1 MQKNISYKDQLI
13 KLSKLYKIDEVKNY
27 IRSKKDLTVSQVE
40 LILLKNKIR
49 LPEQSYNKK
58 KIAEIKFKEQVI
70 TNIVLTAC
78 LLVFVISLISIRPYI
93 KTITNEMKFTY
104 VAKEYKSNFKSNK
117 FPKNLNTQQ
126 DDNKK
131 LENHAVSLDTQIT
144 LNLFEN
150 LKYDLKKIRQGQP
163 VKPIYLSQL
172 PKDLDRLKNTKK
184 KKDTFIKIVMPLIL
198 DENNKILENRK
209 KLFKILSKS
218 TNSMGEKRWLK
229 RRFKEYGIKKG
240 DITELKVRM
249 DIIPPSIAIAQ
260 AAIESGWGT
269 SRFALE
275 GNAMFG
281 QWTWSKNGI
290 EPTEKSK
297 NQNHKILKFSMLRSS
312 VKAYKNNL
320 NTHNGYKEFREKRA
334 ELRKNNKKI
343 SGLKLVNYLYNY
355 AATGKEYTKSLKRTI
370 DQNGLTDFDDAT
382 LMNSGK
388 SLPARASLIL

>member
-1 MQKNISYKDQLI
+1 
-13 KLSKLYKIDEVKNY
+13 
-27 IRSKKDLTVSQVE
+27 
-40 LILLKNKIR
+40 
-49 LPEQSYNKK
+49 
-58 KIAEIKFKEQVI
+58 
-70 TNIVLTAC
+70 
-78 LLVFVISLISIRPYI
+78 
-93 KTITNEMKFTY
+93 
-104 VAKEYKSNFKSNK
+104 
-117 FPKNLNTQQ
+117 
-126 DDNKK
+126 
-131 LENHAVSLDTQIT
+131 
-144 LNLFEN
+144 
-150 LKYDLKKIRQGQP
+150 
-163 VKPIYLSQL
+163 
-172 PKDLDRLKNTKK
+172 
-184 KKDTFIKIVMPLIL
+184 
-198 DENNKILENRK
+198 
-209 KLFKILSKS
+209 
-218 TNSMGEKRWLK
+218 MGEKRWLK

-249 DIIPPSIAIAQ
+249 DIIPASIAIAQ

-297 NQNHKILKFSMLRSS
+297 NQDHKILKFSMLRSS

-355 AATGKEYTKSLKRTI
+355 AGTGKEYIEILKRAI
-370 DQNGLTDFDDAT
+370 DQNGLTDFDDAI

-388 SLPARASLIL
+388 SLPGRASLIL

>member
-1 MQKNISYKDQLI
+1 MRKNIPYRDQLI
-13 KLSKLYKIDEVKNY
+13 KLSKLYKIDEVKSY
-27 IRSKKDLTVSQVE
+27 IRSKKNLTVSQVE
-40 LILLKNKIR
+40 LILLKNKVR

-78 LLVFVISLISIRPYI
+78 LLAFVISLISIRPYI
-93 KTITNEMKFTY
+93 KTVTNEIRFTY
-104 VAKEYKSNFKSNK
+104 VAQEYKSNFKSNK
-117 FPKNLNTQQ
+117 FPNNLNTQN
-126 DDNKK
+126 DNKK
-131 LENHAVSLDTQIT
+131 LENYAVSLDTQIT

-184 KKDTFIKIVMPLIL
+184 KKNTFIKIVMPLIL

-229 RRFKEYGIKKG
+229 RRFKEYGIKKR

-249 DIIPPSIAIAQ
+249 DIIPASIAIAQ

-297 NQNHKILKFSMLRSS
+297 NKSHKILKFSMLRSS

-355 AATGKEYTKSLKRTI
+355 AATGKEYTESLKKAI
-370 DQNGLTDFDDAT
+370 DQNRLTDFDDAT
-382 LMNSGK
+382 LMNSGN
-388 SLPARASLIL
+388 SLPTKASLIL

>member
-1 MQKNISYKDQLI
+1 MKKNISYRDQLI
-13 KLSKLYKIDEVKNY
+13 ELSKLYKIEEVKNY
-27 IRSKKDLTVSQVE
+27 IRSKKNLTVSQIE

-58 KIAEIKFKEQVI
+58 RIAEIKFKEKVI
-70 TNIVLTAC
+70 TNMVLTAC
-78 LLVFVISLISIRPYI
+78 FLVFVISLISIRPYI
-93 KTITNEMKFTY
+93 KTVTNEMKFTY
-104 VAKEYKSNFKSNK
+104 IAKEYKSNFKSNK
-117 FPKNLNTQQ
+117 FPKNLNTQ

-131 LENHAVSLDTQIT
+131 LENQAVSLDTQIT

-150 LKYDLKKIRQGQP
+150 LKYDLEKIRQGQP

-172 PKDLDRLKNTKK
+172 PKDLKQLKSAKK
-184 KKDTFIKIVMPLIL
+184 KKDTFIKIVIPLIL

-209 KLFKILSKS
+209 KLFKILGKS

-249 DIIPPSIAIAQ
+249 DIIPASIAIAQ
-260 AAIESGWGT
+260 AAKESGWGT

-297 NQNHKILKFSMLRSS
+297 NQDHKILKFSMLRSS

-343 SGLKLVNYLYNY
+343 SGLKLVNYLHNY
-355 AATGKEYTKSLKRTI
+355 AATGKNYTKILKKII
-370 DQNGLTDFDDAT
+370 DQNRLTDFDDAT
-382 LMNSGK
+382 LINSDK
-388 SLPARASLIL
+388 SKASLIL

>member
-1 MQKNISYKDQLI
+1 MKKNTSYRDQLI
-13 KLSKLYKIDEVKNY
+13 ELSKLYKIDEVKNY
-27 IRSKKDLTVSQVE
+27 IRSKKNLTVSQIE
-40 LILLKNKIR
+40 LILLKSKIR

-58 KIAEIKFKEQVI
+58 RIAEIKFKEQVI
-70 TNIVLTAC
+70 TNMVLTAC
-78 LLVFVISLISIRPYI
+78 LLVFVISLIGIRPYI
-93 KTITNEMKFTY
+93 KTVTDEMKFTY
-104 VAKEYKSNFKSNK
+104 IAKEYKSNFKFNK
-117 FPKNLNTQQ
+117 FPKNLNTQ

-184 KKDTFIKIVMPLIL
+184 KKDTFIKIVIPLIL

-209 KLFKILSKS
+209 KLFKILNKS

-249 DIIPPSIAIAQ
+249 DIIPASIAIAQ

-281 QWTWSKNGI
+281 QWTWSKKGI

-355 AATGKEYTKSLKRTI
+355 AATGKEYTESLKKAI
-370 DQNGLTDFDDAT
+370 NQNRLTDFDDAT

-388 SLPARASLIL
+388 SLPDRASLIL

>member
-1 MQKNISYKDQLI
+1 MKKNIPYRDRLI
-13 KLSKLYKIDEVKNY
+13 ELSKLYKIDEIKNY
-27 IRSKKDLTVSQVE
+27 IKSKKNLTVSQIE
-40 LILLKNKIR
+40 LILFKNKIR
-49 LPEQSYNKK
+49 LPEHSYSKK
-58 KIAEIKFKEQVI
+58 RIAEIKFKEQVI
-70 TNIVLTAC
+70 TNIVLTGC

-93 KTITNEMKFTY
+93 KTVTNEMKFTY
-104 VAKEYKSNFKSNK
+104 VAKEYKSNFESNK
-117 FPKNLNTQQ
+117 FPKNLNTQ

-290 EPTEKSK
+290 EPTDKSK
-297 NQNHKILKFSMLRSS
+297 NQDHKILRFSMLRSS

-388 SLPARASLIL
+388 SLPAKASLIL

>member
-1 MQKNISYKDQLI
+1 MKKNISYRDRLI
-13 KLSKLYKIDEVKNY
+13 DLSKLYRVDEIKNY
-27 IRSKKDLTVSQVE
+27 IKSKKNLTVSQIE
-40 LILLKNKIR
+40 LILFKNKIR
-49 LPEQSYNKK
+49 LPEQSYSRKR
-58 KIAEIKFKEQVI
+58 ISEIKFKEQVI

-78 LLVFVISLISIRPYI
+78 FLVFVVSLISIRPYI
-93 KTITNEMKFTY
+93 KTVTNEMRFTY
-104 VAKEYKSNFKSNK
+104 IAKEYKSNFKSNQ
-117 FPKNLNTQQ
+117 FPKDLNTQ

-131 LENHAVSLDTQIT
+131 SENYEVSLDTQIT

-150 LKYDLKKIRQGQP
+150 LKYDLKKIREGQP

-172 PKDLDRLKNTKK
+172 PKDLNRLKNTKK
-184 KKDTFIKIVMPLIL
+184 KKDTFIKIVIPLIL
-198 DENNKILENRK
+198 DENNNILENRK
-209 KLFKILSKS
+209 KLFKILGKS

-290 EPTEKSK
+290 EPTDKSK
-297 NQNHKILKFSMLRSS
+297 NKDHKILKFSMLRLS

-343 SGLKLVNYLYNY
+343 SGLKLVNYLHNY
-355 AATGKEYTKSLKRTI
+355 AATGKEYTKSLKKTI
-370 DQNGLTDFDDAT
+370 NQNRLTDFDDAT

>member
-1 MQKNISYKDQLI
+1 
-13 KLSKLYKIDEVKNY
+13 
-27 IRSKKDLTVSQVE
+27 
-40 LILLKNKIR
+40 

-58 KIAEIKFKEQVI
+58 RIAEIKFKEQVI

-93 KTITNEMKFTY
+93 KTLTNEMKFTY

-117 FPKNLNTQQ
+117 FPKDLNTQ
-126 DDNKK
+126 DKNEK

-150 LKYDLKKIRQGQP
+150 LKYDLEKIRQGQP

-184 KKDTFIKIVMPLIL
+184 KKDTFIKIVIPLIL

-209 KLFKILSKS
+209 KLFKILNKS
-218 TNSMGEKRWLK
+218 TNSTGEKRWLK

-249 DIIPPSIAIAQ
+249 DIIPASIAIAQ

-297 NQNHKILKFSMLRSS
+297 NKSHKILKFSMLRSS

-355 AATGKEYTKSLKRTI
+355 AATGKEYTESLKKTI

>member
-1 MQKNISYKDQLI
+1 MKKNISYREQLI
-13 KLSKLYKIDEVKNY
+13 ELSKLYKVDEVKNY
-27 IRSKKDLTVSQVE
+27 IKAKKNLTLSQIE
-40 LILLKNKIR
+40 LVLLKNKIR
-49 LPEQSYNKK
+49 LPEQSYNRK
-58 KIAEIKFKEQVI
+58 KIAEIKFKERVI

-78 LLVFVISLISIRPYI
+78 FLVFVISLVGIRPYI

-117 FPKNLNTQQ
+117 FPEDLNTQ

-209 KLFKILSKS
+209 KLFKILGKS

-249 DIIPPSIAIAQ
+249 DIIPASIAIAQ

-290 EPTEKSK
+290 EPTEKSE
-297 NQNHKILKFSMLRSS
+297 NQDHKILRFSMLRSS

-320 NTHNGYKEFREKRA
+320 NTHRGYREFREKRA

-343 SGLKLVNYLYNY
+343 SGLKLVNYLHNY
-355 AATGKEYTKSLKRTI
+355 AATGKNYTKILQKI
-370 DQNGLTDFDDAT
+370 IEQNRLTDFDDAT
-382 LMNSGK
+382 LINSDK
-388 SLPARASLIL
+388 SKASLIL

>member
-1 MQKNISYKDQLI
+1 MKKNSSYRDQLI
-13 KLSKLYKIDEVKNY
+13 ELSKLYKIDEVKNY
-27 IRSKKDLTVSQVE
+27 IRAKKILTVSQIE
-40 LILLKNKIR
+40 LVLLKNKIR

-78 LLVFVISLISIRPYI
+78 LLAFVISLISVRPYI
-93 KTITNEMKFTY
+93 KTVTNEMKFSY
-104 VAKEYKSNFKSNK
+104 VAKEYKSNFKSNE
-117 FPKNLNTQQ
+117 FPKNLNTQ

-249 DIIPPSIAIAQ
+249 DIIPASIAIAQ

-297 NQNHKILKFSMLRSS
+297 NKSHKILKFSMLRSS

-355 AATGKEYTKSLKRTI
+355 AATGKEYTESLKKAI

-388 SLPARASLIL
+388 SLPDRASLIL

>member
-1 MQKNISYKDQLI
+1 M
-13 KLSKLYKIDEVKNY
+13 
-27 IRSKKDLTVSQVE
+27 T
-40 LILLKNKIR
+40 
-49 LPEQSYNKK
+49 
-58 KIAEIKFKEQVI
+58 EIKFKEQVI
-70 TNIVLTAC
+70 TNVILTAC
-78 LLVFVISLISIRPYI
+78 ILVFVISLISIRPYI
-93 KTITNEMKFTY
+93 KTLTNEMKFTY

-117 FPKNLNTQQ
+117 FPKNLNTQG
-126 DDNKK
+126 DNKK

-172 PKDLDRLKNTKK
+172 PRDLNRLKNAKK
-184 KKDTFIKIVMPLIL
+184 KKDTFIKIIMPLIL
-198 DENNKILENRK
+198 DENNKILENRR
-209 KLFKILSKS
+209 KLFKILGKS

-297 NQNHKILKFSMLRSS
+297 NKSHKILKFSMLRSS

-355 AATGKEYTKSLKRTI
+355 AATGKEYTESLKKAI
-370 DQNGLTDFDDAT
+370 NQNRLTDFDDAT

-388 SLPARASLIL
+388 SLPGRASLIL

>member
-1 MQKNISYKDQLI
+1 MKKNISYRDQLI

-27 IRSKKDLTVSQVE
+27 IRSKKNLTVSQVE

-49 LPEQSYNKK
+49 LPEQSYNRKR
-58 KIAEIKFKEQVI
+58 IAEIKFKEQVI

-78 LLVFVISLISIRPYI
+78 LLVFVISLISIRPHI
-93 KTITNEMKFTY
+93 KTVTNEMKFTY
-104 VAKEYKSNFKSNK
+104 VAKEYKSNFKSNQ
-117 FPKNLNTQQ
+117 FPKDLNTQ

-172 PKDLDRLKNTKK
+172 PKDLDRLKNTKT

-209 KLFKILSKS
+209 KLFKILGKS

-249 DIIPPSIAIAQ
+249 DIIPASIAIAQ
-260 AAIESGWGT
+260 AAKESGWGT

-290 EPTEKSK
+290 EPTDKSK
-297 NQNHKILKFSMLRSS
+297 NQDHKILKFSMLRSS

-320 NTHNGYKEFREKRA
+320 NTHNGYKEFRKKRA

-343 SGLKLVNYLYNY
+343 SGLKLVSYLYNY
-355 AATGKEYTKSLKRTI
+355 AATGKEYIKSLKKAI
-370 DQNGLTDFDDAT
+370 EQNELSDFDDAT
-382 LMNSGK
+382 LINSDK
-388 SLPARASLIL
+388 SKASLIL

>member
-1 MQKNISYKDQLI
+1 MKKNISYRDQLI
-13 KLSKLYKIDEVKNY
+13 ELSKFYKIDEVKNY
-27 IRSKKDLTVSQVE
+27 IKSKKFLTTSQIE
-40 LILLKNKIR
+40 LVLLKNKIR
-49 LPEQSYNKK
+49 LPEQSYSKK
-58 KIAEIKFKEQVI
+58 RIAKIQFKEQVI
-70 TNIVLTAC
+70 NNVVLTAC
-78 LLVFVISLISIRPYI
+78 FLVFVISLIGIRPYI
-93 KTITNEMKFTY
+93 KTVTNEMKFTY
-104 VAKEYKSNFKSNK
+104 IAKEYKSNLKSNK
-117 FPKNLNTQQ
+117 FPKNLNTQ
-126 DDNKK
+126 DDNNDNKK
-131 LENHAVSLDTQIT
+131 LENQTVSLDTQIT

-172 PKDLDRLKNTKK
+172 PKDLDRLKNTKT

-198 DENNKILENRK
+198 DENKKILENRK
-209 KLFKILSKS
+209 KLFKILGKS

-249 DIIPPSIAIAQ
+249 DIIPASIAIAQ
-260 AAIESGWGT
+260 AAKESGWGT

-290 EPTEKSK
+290 EPTEKSG
-297 NQNHKILKFSMLRSS
+297 NQDHKILRFSMLRSS

-320 NTHNGYKEFREKRA
+320 NTHRGYREFREKRA

-343 SGLKLVNYLYNY
+343 SGLKLVNYLHNY
-355 AATGKEYTKSLKRTI
+355 AATGKNYTKILKMI
-370 DQNGLTDFDDAT
+370 INQNGLTDFDDAT
-382 LMNSGK
+382 LINSDK
-388 SLPARASLIL
+388 SKASLIL

>member
-1 MQKNISYKDQLI
+1 MRKNIPYRDQLI

-27 IRSKKDLTVSQVE
+27 IRSKKNLTISQVE

-58 KIAEIKFKEQVI
+58 RIAEINFKEQVI
-70 TNIVLTAC
+70 TNIALTAC
-78 LLVFVISLISIRPYI
+78 LLVFVISLVSIRPYI
-93 KTITNEMKFTY
+93 KTLTNEIKFTY

-117 FPKNLNTQQ
+117 FPKNLNTQ

-172 PKDLDRLKNTKK
+172 PKDLDRLKDTKK

-198 DENNKILENRK
+198 DENNRILENRK
-209 KLFKILSKS
+209 KLFKILGKS

-281 QWTWSKNGI
+281 QWTWSKKGI

-320 NTHNGYKEFREKRA
+320 NTHRGYKEFREKRA

-343 SGLKLVNYLYNY
+343 SGLKLVSYLYNY
-355 AATGKEYTKSLKRTI
+355 AATGKNYTKSLKKTI
-370 DQNGLTDFDDAT
+370 DQNRLTDFDDAT

>member
-1 MQKNISYKDQLI
+1 MKKNIPYRDQLI
-13 KLSKLYKIDEVKNY
+13 KLSKLYKVDEVKNY
-27 IRSKKDLTVSQVE
+27 IRSKKNLTVSQIE

-49 LPEQSYNKK
+49 LPELSYNKK
-58 KIAEIKFKEQVI
+58 KIAEIKFKDLVI
-70 TNIVLTAC
+70 TNVVLTAC

-93 KTITNEMKFTY
+93 KTLTNEMKFTY

-117 FPKNLNTQQ
+117 FPKDLNTQ

-172 PKDLDRLKNTKK
+172 PKDLNRLKNAKK
-184 KKDTFIKIVMPLIL
+184 KKDTFIKIIIPLIL

-209 KLFKILSKS
+209 KLFKILGKS

-249 DIIPPSIAIAQ
+249 DIIPASIAIAQ

-297 NQNHKILKFSMLRSS
+297 NKSHKILKFSMLRSS

-355 AATGKEYTKSLKRTI
+355 AATGKEYTESLKKAI
-370 DQNGLTDFDDAT
+370 DQNRLTDFDDAT
-382 LMNSGK
+382 LMNSGN
-388 SLPARASLIL
+388 SLPTKASLIL